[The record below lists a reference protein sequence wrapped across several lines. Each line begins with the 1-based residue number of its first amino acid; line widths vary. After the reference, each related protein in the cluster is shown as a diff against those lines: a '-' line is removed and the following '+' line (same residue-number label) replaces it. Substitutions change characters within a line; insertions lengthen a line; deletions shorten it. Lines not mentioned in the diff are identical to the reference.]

1 MRINRTPLFLVFL
14 GILVAAAPSGL
25 KAQDAEQDSV
35 ARAKVDSLEARIRK
49 LEARLDSLLAALA
62 RGEDADSA
70 AQGAAAELEALRA
83 AAQKAAGDQ
92 EQDTTEASR
101 TRNLSILNPEIS
113 VTGDVLGQFLS
124 PAGEASYFTFV
135 PREFEFAFEAA
146 LDPYTRTKVFLSYE
160 QEFAIAGLEEEVEE
174 GEEGHGHSGFGLEEG
189 YLYWVGLP
197 AQLGLK
203 VGHFRQQIGLYNRWH
218 NHALFEVD
226 RPLPTVAFLG
236 HDGLIQTGLNILA
249 PPLRTG
255 PGLQTLTLEVT
266 NTSNG
271 AMFDDS
277 KTNLAVLGNFTSF
290 WDLSPA
296 SYLELGAA
304 AVYGENREES
314 LKSTLFNVFALFR
327 WRPPG
332 QALYR
337 DLRLAG
343 EYYWARK
350 NYGDPN
356 LQGNGGY
363 LQANYRLARR
373 WVTGLRYDFL
383 DDYGNDPNTQMV
395 VPSITWWQSEWIF
408 LRLQYHYVKP
418 SGLDASHT
426 VIAQVVWAVGPH
438 KHETY

>member
-1 MRINRTPLFLVFL
+1 MPRRRLLACLAMAIMLL
-14 GILVAAAPSGL
+14 AAAPAGL
-25 KAQDAEQDSV
+25 SAQET
-35 ARAKVDSLEARIRK
+35 KTDSLEARIRE

-62 RGEDADSA
+62 RGESADSA
-70 AQGAAAELEALRA
+70 AKSAGAELEALRA
-83 AAQKAAGDQ
+83 AAQKAAGEQ

-113 VTGDVLGQFLS
+113 VTGDVLGQYLS
-124 PAGEASYFTFV
+124 PAGEQSYFTFV

-146 LDPYTRTKVFLSYE
+146 LDPYKRTKVFVSYE
-160 QEFAIAGLEEEVEE
+160 EEFAISGLSEEEGYE
-174 GEEGHGHSGFGLEEG
+174 GGHSGFGLEEG
-189 YLYWVGLP
+189 YVYWVGLP

-203 VGHFRQQIGLYNRWH
+203 VGHFRQQIGTYNRWH

-236 HDGLIQTGLNILA
+236 DDGMIQTGLNFVA
-249 PPLRTG
+249 PPLTTG
-255 PGLQTLTLEVT
+255 PGLQSLTLEVT
-266 NTSNG
+266 NTSNE
-271 AMFDDS
+271 ALFDDS
-277 KTNLAVLGNFTSF
+277 KTNLSALGNCTSF
-290 WDLSPA
+290 WDLSAA

-314 LKSTLFNVFALFR
+314 LKTSLFNVFALFR

-337 DLRLAG
+337 DLRLSG

-350 NYGDPN
+350 NYGDPD
-356 LQGNGGY
+356 LKGNGGY
-363 LQANYRLARR
+363 LQANYRFNRR
-373 WVTGLRYDFL
+373 WVAGFRYDFL
-383 DDYGNDPNTQMV
+383 DDYGSDPNIQMV

-408 LRLQYHYVKP
+408 VRMQYHYVKP
-418 SGLDASHT
+418 SGTDASHT
-426 VIAQVVWAVGPH
+426 VIAQLVWAVGPH